1 MGWTWMRR
9 EGRAVKEVLVD
20 AMRPYKVLDIAI
32 VDRTTAYIAFETPKG
47 GVAAAVF
54 LLGYAV
60 KARYDFGYKD
70 MDETMGPVESDCP
83 ERILKLLTAEPIG
96 YAKEWRE
103 RCWQRIHNK
112 QRVLSGAIF
121 RTAEPIKFSDGVRRQ
136 RFKHY
141 KASKYISLD
150 DQVLVTMRK
159 RVLQNILFE

>member
-70 MDETMGPVESDCP
+70 MDETMGPVESDYL